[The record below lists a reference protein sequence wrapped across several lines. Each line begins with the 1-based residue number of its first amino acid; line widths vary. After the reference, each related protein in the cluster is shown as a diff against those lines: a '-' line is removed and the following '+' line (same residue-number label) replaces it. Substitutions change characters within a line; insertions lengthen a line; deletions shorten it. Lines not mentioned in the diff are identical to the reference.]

1 MRLLGVLVILWYNRK
16 RELDADLQGAKII
29 GLDNMLKTLR
39 KLLYLENKDWIV
51 DGVDLTE
58 DENIQ
63 QGEPNSV
70 SLLKFN
76 PEKKK
81 RGLLDLFRTHPTLE
95 ERIERLEKL
104 QKRKP
109 KIINRYE

>member
-1 MRLLGVLVILWYNRK
+1 MPGVLIVFWYNRK
-16 RELDADLQGAKII
+16 RELEADLQGTKIV
-29 GLDNMLKTLR
+29 GLDNMIKTLR
-39 KLLYLENKDWIV
+39 KLLYLENKEWVV

-58 DENIQ
+58 DDNIQ

-95 ERIERLEKL
+95 ERIKRLEKL
-104 QKRKP
+104 RKRKFG
-109 KIINRYE
+109 ISNR